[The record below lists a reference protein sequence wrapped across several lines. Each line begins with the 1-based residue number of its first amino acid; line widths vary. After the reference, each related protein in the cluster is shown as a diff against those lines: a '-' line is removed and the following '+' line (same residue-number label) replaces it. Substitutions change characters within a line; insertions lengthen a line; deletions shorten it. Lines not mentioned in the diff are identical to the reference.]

1 MNIVKNIDQ
10 YNEKYIYFCEPI
22 KNNIMNNGNFIRI
35 IYSNEIFI
43 LNGINLFLKLSDVF
57 YEKYYNKFK
66 CSFNLITHAK
76 LIDDIKCIEE
86 DLLQRVNIF
95 TKIPQ
100 FKICEQ
106 LKNGNIKLF
115 LENGENLTNGDFMLK
130 ISGVWETDT
139 QYGLTYKFTK
149 ATLP

>member
-1 MNIVKNIDQ
+1 
-10 YNEKYIYFCEPI
+10 
-22 KNNIMNNGNFIRI
+22 
-35 IYSNEIFI
+35 
-43 LNGINLFLKLSDVF
+43 
-57 YEKYYNKFK
+57 
-66 CSFNLITHAK
+66 LITHAK

-86 DLLQRVNIF
+86 DLLQRVNI
-95 TKIPQ
+95 TNKIPQ